1 MYLKE
6 ATSKRIIE
14 LCNEY
19 HHTPNK
25 LAEMSRIAPSTFNDM
40 LSGKRDNPSSMVIC
54 KICKTLNIEMKDYY
68 NSDLFKNLEN

>member
-19 HHTPNK
+19 HYTPNK
-25 LAEMSRIAPSTFNDM
+25 LAEMSRIAPEFCNAHYCELYFSP
-40 LSGKRDNPSSMVIC
+40 LYKRVLLCQEIF
-54 KICKTLNIEMKDYY
+54 IFVLY
-68 NSDLFKNLEN
+68 NLVQ

>member
-19 HHTPNK
+19 HYTPNK

-40 LSGKRDNPSSMVIC
+40 LNEKEI
-54 KICKTLNIEMKDYY
+54 TLVLWLSVKFVK
-68 NSDLFKNLEN
+68 L